1 MKNIQ
6 YQRTVAQIPLLQP
19 LLPEELCGFFE
30 PGNVL
35 ESRLRA
41 FLGDP
46 LGKNKRSKGQFV
58 LSESR
63 LKAGR
68 VCKLSEIRA
77 RVPACGWG

>member
-1 MKNIQ
+1 
-6 YQRTVAQIPLLQP
+6 
-19 LLPEELCGFFE
+19 
-30 PGNVL
+30 
-35 ESRLRA
+35 
-41 FLGDP
+41 LGDP